1 MGVMKTF
8 TREASVLWVG
18 TRARGKGA
26 INTPGMVLK
35 MALYASDGVKRGG
48 TNPSELIAAAQT
60 AIDVLRRAAKDRAG
74 IYEML
79 ECADALAALLPEP
92 DR

>member
-1 MGVMKTF
+1 MTIENPTVDDMRIIATNIKS
-8 TREASVLWVG
+8 E
-18 TRARGKGA
+18 GK
-26 INTPGMVLK
+26 K
-35 MALYASDGVKRGG
+35 SRSEFLYNLSNDVEKILNDHA
-48 TNPSELIAAAQT
+48 ELIAAAQT